1 MNILVT
7 GGAGFI
13 GSHLVRTLLAKGE
26 KVTAL
31 DDLSTG
37 LAENLPP
44 EAEFIEMDIL
54 DEGLKKVVAAGA
66 FDAIVHL
73 AAQTMVDVSIK
84 DPLFDAQTNLLG
96 TVRVLEA
103 ARAANVKRVIFASTA
118 AVYGDVKEDDLPV
131 REAQPTEPMSFYGL
145 SKLAV
150 EKYLDM
156 YHAVYGLEY
165 VILRFANVYGER
177 QGDGGEG
184 GVISIFAKAMAEGRD
199 ITIYGDGEQT
209 RDFVYAGD
217 IAEGIVAALQTEEV
231 NAAYNLSTQTETSL
245 RELVSLLSEIC
256 GREIVPKYGS
266 ERDGDIYKS
275 MLSNSRA
282 RRGLDWQ
289 PATTLAEGLRR
300 TYEYFCGK
308 CEGE

>member
-13 GSHLVRTLLAKGE
+13 GSHLVRHLLAKGE

-31 DDLSTG
+31 DNLSTG

-54 DEGLKKVVAAGA
+54 DERLKKVVAAGA

-73 AAQTMVDVSIK
+73 AAQTMVDISVK
-84 DPLFDAQTNLLG
+84 DPLFDARENLLG
-96 TVRVLEA
+96 TVHVLEA
-103 ARAANVKRVIFASTA
+103 ARAANVKRIVFASTA
-118 AVYGDVKEDDLPV
+118 AAYGDVKEDDLPV

-145 SKLAV
+145 SKLSV
-150 EKYLDM
+150 EKYLAM
-156 YHAVYGLEY
+156 YHQLYGLEY
-165 VILRFANVYGER
+165 VVLRFANVYGER

-184 GVISIFAKAMAEGRD
+184 GVISIFAKA
-199 ITIYGDGEQT
+199 
-209 RDFVYAGD
+209 
-217 IAEGIVAALQTEEV
+217 IAEGILAALRTEEV

-245 RELVSLLSEIC
+245 RELVSLLAEIC
-256 GREIVPKYGS
+256 GREIVPKYGA
-266 ERDGDIYKS
+266 EREGDIYKS

-282 RRGLDWQ
+282 RRGLGWQ
-289 PATTLAEGLRR
+289 PEISLADGLRR

-308 CEGE
+308 CMGE

>member
-1 MNILVT
+1 M
-7 GGAGFI
+7 
-13 GSHLVRTLLAKGE
+13 
-26 KVTAL
+26 
-31 DDLSTG
+31 
-37 LAENLPP
+37 
-44 EAEFIEMDIL
+44 
-54 DEGLKKVVAAGA
+54 
-66 FDAIVHL
+66 
-73 AAQTMVDVSIK
+73 
-84 DPLFDAQTNLLG
+84 
-96 TVRVLEA
+96 RVLEA

-256 GREIVPKYGS
+256 GREIVPKYGP

-282 RRGLDWQ
+282 RRGLGWQ
-289 PATTLAEGLRR
+289 PEISLADGLRR

-308 CEGE
+308 CMGE

>member
-13 GSHLVRTLLAKGE
+13 GSHLVRHLLAKGE
-26 KVTAL
+26 QVTAL
-31 DDLSTG
+31 DNLSTG

-44 EAEFIEMDIL
+44 EAKLVEMDIL
-54 DEGLKKVVAAGA
+54 DEDLPKVVATGA

-73 AAQTMVDVSIK
+73 AAQTMVDTSIK
-84 DPLFDAQTNLLG
+84 NPLLDTRENLLG
-96 TVRVLEA
+96 TVQVLEA

-131 REAQPTEPMSFYGL
+131 REAQPTLPLSFYGL
-145 SKLAV
+145 SKLSV
-150 EKYLDM
+150 EKYLEM
-156 YHAVYGLEY
+156 YENLYGMEY
-165 VILRFANVYGER
+165 VVLRFANVYGER

-184 GVISIFAKAMAEGRD
+184 GVISIFAKAVAEGRD

-217 IAEGIVAALQTEEV
+217 IAEGIWAALRTEEV

-245 RELVSLLSEIC
+245 RELVSLLAEIR
-256 GREIVPKYGS
+256 GREIVPKYGA
-266 ERDGDIYKS
+266 EREGDIYKS

-289 PATTLAEGLRR
+289 PATTLADGLRR

-308 CEGE
+308 CEG

>member
-103 ARAANVKRVIFASTA
+103 ARAANVKRVIFAATA
-118 AVYGDVKEDDLPV
+118 AAYGDVKEDDLPV

-156 YHAVYGLEY
+156 YHAVCPF
-165 VILRFANVYGER
+165 I
-177 QGDGGEG
+177 
-184 GVISIFAKAMAEGRD
+184 
-199 ITIYGDGEQT
+199 
-209 RDFVYAGD
+209 
-217 IAEGIVAALQTEEV
+217 
-231 NAAYNLSTQTETSL
+231 
-245 RELVSLLSEIC
+245 
-256 GREIVPKYGS
+256 
-266 ERDGDIYKS
+266 
-275 MLSNSRA
+275 
-282 RRGLDWQ
+282 
-289 PATTLAEGLRR
+289 
-300 TYEYFCGK
+300 
-308 CEGE
+308 

>member
-118 AVYGDVKEDDLPV
+118 AAYGDVKEDDLPV

-256 GREIVPKYGS
+256 GREIVPKYGP

-282 RRGLDWQ
+282 RRGLGWQ

-308 CEGE
+308 CEG